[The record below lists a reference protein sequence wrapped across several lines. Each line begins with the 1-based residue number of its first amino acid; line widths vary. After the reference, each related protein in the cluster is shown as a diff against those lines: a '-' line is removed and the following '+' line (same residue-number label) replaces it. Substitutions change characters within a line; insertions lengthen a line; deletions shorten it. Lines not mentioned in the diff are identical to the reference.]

1 MSRIRGI
8 DAKVQKNVLQSQQK
22 RKNACNEAAKLF
34 KNEEDA
40 CSKEDTEKQQIN
52 ELLHNLPTLDKIFEV
67 HRKIGEG
74 TFSSVYLG
82 SLRRQTTLPVSER
95 RWFAIKHLV
104 PTAHPARIE
113 HELKCLQDMG
123 GKNNVI
129 SVELCLRHFDTI
141 VFVMPYI
148 PHRKFS
154 EYFGEMDASELRQY
168 MRALLVA
175 LRHVHSFGVIH
186 RDVKPSNFLYDRENR
201 RYLLVDFGLAQR
213 ICVAPDESPVP
224 LNTNKRARDEME
236 DDSSPGA
243 KRMALDLTVFPK
255 KMDVSTPIPKRLAC
269 PPKVQ
274 IPKTMA
280 IKEVPGVVAG
290 ASACPCRGAPG
301 VCWARGCAV
310 WAAARAPR
318 AGTQGFRPPE
328 VLLKWTRQSA
338 AVDLWAAGVVL
349 ATVLANRYP
358 FFRAADDYS
367 ALAEVAD
374 LLGTDAVQRTAEAL
388 GRRVVTSTRRA
399 GLCLRKLSAR
409 LRRVPPAPPV
419 SAAPRAG
426 TCAGCQLARDLCLCP
441 DENVPASSFD
451 PDLVVAGFPD
461 SAFALAA
468 RLLEP
473 NPSLRITAD
482 EALKHPF
489 LATED

>member
-1 MSRIRGI
+1 MGGSSRAARRHAGLPAARGAAQV
-8 DAKVQKNVLQSQQK
+8 DAPERRRGPVGRRRRACHRAGQQVSSAPQHQN
-22 RKNACNEAAKLF
+22 RDRHAGLPAARCAAQV
-34 KNEEDA
+34 DA
-40 CSKEDTEKQQIN
+40 PE
-52 ELLHNLPTLDKIFEV
+52 
-67 HRKIGEG
+67 R
-74 TFSSVYLG
+74 
-82 SLRRQTTLPVSER
+82 RRQPVGR
-95 RWFAIKHLV
+95 R
-104 PTAHPARIE
+104 R
-113 HELKCLQDMG
+113 
-123 GKNNVI
+123 
-129 SVELCLRHFDTI
+129 
-141 VFVMPYI
+141 
-148 PHRKFS
+148 
-154 EYFGEMDASELRQY
+154 
-168 MRALLVA
+168 
-175 LRHVHSFGVIH
+175 
-186 RDVKPSNFLYDRENR
+186 
-201 RYLLVDFGLAQR
+201 
-213 ICVAPDESPVP
+213 
-224 LNTNKRARDEME
+224 RARH
-236 DDSSPGA
+236 
-243 KRMALDLTVFPK
+243 
-255 KMDVSTPIPKRLAC
+255 
-269 PPKVQ
+269 
-274 IPKTMA
+274 
-280 IKEVPGVVAG
+280 
-290 ASACPCRGAPG
+290 
-301 VCWARGCAV
+301 
-310 WAAARAPR
+310 R
-318 AGTQGFRPPE
+318 AGQQVSSAPQHQHSARHAWIRPPE

-338 AVDLWAAGVVL
+338 TVDLWAAGVVL